1 MNVLLVAEEAAG
13 IMALR
18 ALAQTEHRLVAV
30 LTAEPTRGGGATVA
44 AAAATLGIPVLPSAR
59 VREAETAGW
68 VRARAIDLLLNVH
81 SLYVVH
87 PEVVHAPRIGSFN
100 LHPGPLPEYAGLNA
114 PSWAIFHGEVEHAVT
129 VHWMV
134 PEVDAGPIA
143 YATAFAIAEGDTGLT
158 LSARCAR
165 EGVPLLLRLVEQA
178 AANPAAIP
186 RHPQDPTR
194 RRYFGR
200 EAPNGGR
207 LSWRRPARELVN
219 FVCASD
225 YLPFPS
231 PWGHP
236 RARWRGRDL
245 YILKAA
251 LTGRPADRP
260 AGTVGSVEGGAATVA
275 AGDEWLLIER
285 VRLDDEPAAAAG
297 ELLTGGDLLGDGR

>member
-1 MNVLLVAEEAAG
+1 MNILLVAEEAAG

-18 ALAQTEHRLVAV
+18 ALARTEHRLVAA
-30 LTAEPTRGGGATVA
+30 LTAEPTRGGGSTVA
-44 AAAATLGIPVLPSAR
+44 AAAAALGIPVLPSAR
-59 VREAETAGW
+59 VREAETADW
-68 VRARAIDLLLNVH
+68 VRAQEIDLLLNVH

-87 PEVVHAPRIGSFN
+87 PEVLHGPRIGSFN

-114 PSWAIFHGEVEHAVT
+114 PSWAIYHGESEHAVT
-129 VHWMV
+129 VHWMA
-134 PEVDAGPIA
+134 PEIDAGPIA
-143 YATAFAIAEGDTGLT
+143 YATSFAIAEEDTGLT

-186 RHPQDPTR
+186 RRPQDLTR

-207 LSWRRPARELVN
+207 LSWRWPAREVVN
-219 FVCASD
+219 FVRASD

-236 RARWRGRDL
+236 RARWRGQDL

-251 LTGRPADRP
+251 LTGQPADRP
-260 AGTVGSVEGGAATVA
+260 AGTVGGLGGGAATVA
-275 AGDEWLLIER
+275 AGDEWLRIER

-297 ELLTGGDLLGDGR
+297 ELLVRGDVLEDGR